1 MVETKKRQLEPE
13 LESLQVYG
21 DTLVGWDE
29 NTLPNET
36 VDADGN
42 VNPSHRGFGVSDP
55 NTPNHRVY
63 HDPEVEVLR
72 SHLRQH
78 NGIRGLEI
86 CEPDEIKRAARIF
99 HRDGFVVV
107 RDLLSADQLRRWREG
122 CAQVLADI
130 LSISGPGDRKYA
142 TETGR
147 LPHRY
152 SYGTCSASRQML
164 HDSAWTSMIDLPTT
178 APILAEIFGSSGYR
192 VWGSGGD
199 LCLPGAIE
207 YQHLHSDGRDEQ
219 YLSAGRIKQAKQLG
233 VEFNRDSSA
242 ILDDVPTQK
251 LIMEMTPPKV
261 TINFLMCDL
270 TWENGPIRQIPG
282 THAAQQSPP
291 KPTEEPEWM
300 KHSTLVGALAGAG
313 VFRDNRAWHG
323 GTPNL
328 SREIRALP
336 NVEYAA
342 PWRSPNG
349 FTKSM
354 PHEMW
359 ETLTPRAQKLCD
371 WIKAEPGVW
380 PSGAGMIH
388 PLASKRAE
396 ASKT

>member
-1 MVETKKRQLEPE
+1 M
-13 LESLQVYG
+13 
-21 DTLVGWDE
+21 
-29 NTLPNET
+29 
-36 VDADGN
+36 
-42 VNPSHRGFGVSDP
+42 
-55 NTPNHRVY
+55 Y

-107 RDLLSADQLRRWREG
+107 RDLLNVEQLRRWRED

-130 LSISGPGDRKYA
+130 LSISGPGDRKYV

-164 HDSAWTSMIDLPTT
+164 HHSAWASMIDLPTT
-178 APILAEIFGSSGYR
+178 APILAEIFGSSSYR

-207 YQHLHSDGRDEQ
+207 YQHLHSDGQDVQ

-233 VEFNRDSSA
+233 VELNRDSA
-242 ILDDVPTQK
+242 GILDDVPTQK

-270 TWENGPIRQIPG
+270 TWENGPYVRLQALMSLNNPHRNLPMNQIG
-282 THAAQQSPP
+282 
-291 KPTEEPEWM
+291 
-300 KHSTLVGALAGAG
+300 
-313 VFRDNRAWHG
+313 
-323 GTPNL
+323 
-328 SREIRALP
+328 
-336 NVEYAA
+336 
-342 PWRSPNG
+342 
-349 FTKSM
+349 
-354 PHEMW
+354 
-359 ETLTPRAQKLCD
+359 
-371 WIKAEPGVW
+371 
-380 PSGAGMIH
+380 
-388 PLASKRAE
+388 
-396 ASKT
+396 